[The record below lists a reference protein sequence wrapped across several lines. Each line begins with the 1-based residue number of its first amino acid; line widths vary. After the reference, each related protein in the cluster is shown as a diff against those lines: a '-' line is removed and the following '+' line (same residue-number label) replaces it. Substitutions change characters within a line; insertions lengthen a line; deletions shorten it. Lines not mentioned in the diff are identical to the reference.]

1 MADLFLDIRDRLV
14 RAIVSDNGTV
24 LLQQTYTQP
33 PTGGTT
39 VGSHNEQ
46 ASDGFPLGSGE
57 LATLISTIRSD
68 ANVSLEHAHVILPTA
83 VIKKDAH
90 RLPRMAQQDALALLT
105 RKIAEKSGDETPQI
119 SVIPMAIEQN
129 HQEWLAEF
137 VPSAAIRELKKELS
151 GARVT
156 LKSATSALDSTL
168 HAIAHIR
175 ESIFNAH
182 AIFEI
187 NPSGI
192 EAYFVSSTS
201 LLLHETLS
209 LNSDD
214 DQPHQLDDSRAQKR
228 RVFAILDILHRITS
242 QFQSAHPMTPLQK
255 VWLCGTEPNIE
266 ELSTTLQDAMDIETV
281 LLANDGNNAYV
292 ALNGFQ
298 DAYTKGHLTNLIH
311 PDLLRRFPLRKK
323 TGLLVYVLT
332 ALLTAFVV
340 VTTEYRHHKLTDK
353 ATAAKKSLAAQK
365 TSQAASASFAKN
377 LDLLRKLS
385 GSQIVFYPIFRDL
398 AMNLPEGVYLE
409 SFVFTNKDTVDSVE
423 MTASFLQTT
432 DLGTRKTLT
441 RLMDSLKQ
449 SPYLKIYREPSVTS
463 VTKNSIKTMVI
474 KFTCEVRPVDTAK

>member
-1 MADLFLDIRDRLV
+1 MVDLFLDIRDRLV
-14 RAIVSDNGTV
+14 RAIVSDNGAV
-24 LLQQTYTQP
+24 LFQQTYPQSPSKAMPAGDRKEHTFERLP
-33 PTGGTT
+33 
-39 VGSHNEQ
+39 HN
-46 ASDGFPLGSGE
+46 PGE
-57 LATLISTIRSD
+57 LSELIATIRSE
-68 ANVSLEHAHVILPTA
+68 ANVNLEHAHVILPSA
-83 VIKKDAH
+83 VIHKDAH
-90 RLPRMAQQDALALLT
+90 RLPRMSQQDALTLLT
-105 RKIAEKSGDETPQI
+105 RKLSEKFGEETPQI
-119 SVIPMAIEQN
+119 SIIPMGIEQN
-129 HQEWLAEF
+129 HQEWLVEY
-137 VPSAAIRELKKELS
+137 VPSVAIRELKSELS
-151 GARVT
+151 RARIK
-156 LKSATSALDSTL
+156 LKSATSALDATL
-168 HAIAHIR
+168 HAITRIR

-209 LNSDD
+209 LHSDD
-214 DQPHQLDDSRAQKR
+214 ELHPQMDESRAQKR
-228 RVFAILDILHRITS
+228 RIFTILDMLHRINS

-281 LLANDGNNAYV
+281 LLTNDGNNAFV
-292 ALNGFQ
+292 ALHGFM
-298 DAYTKGHLTNLIH
+298 DAYNKGRLTSMIH

-332 ALLTAFVV
+332 ALLTIIVV
-340 VTTEYRHHKLTDK
+340 ITTEYRHHKLTDK
-353 ATAAKKSLAAQK
+353 ATAARKNLAAQK
-365 TSQAASASFAKN
+365 ASQAASASFAKN

-385 GSQIVFYPIFRDL
+385 GSQIVFYPIFREL

-409 SFVFTNKDTVDSVE
+409 SFVFTNKDTIDTVE

-449 SPYLKIYREPSVTS
+449 SQYLKIHREPSVTS
-463 VTKNSIKTMVI
+463 VTKNSTKTMVM